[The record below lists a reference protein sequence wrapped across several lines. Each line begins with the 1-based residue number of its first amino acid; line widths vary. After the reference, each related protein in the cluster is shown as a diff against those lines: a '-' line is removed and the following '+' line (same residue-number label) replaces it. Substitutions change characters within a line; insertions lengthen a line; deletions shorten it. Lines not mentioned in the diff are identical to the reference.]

1 MGIVDYFRIPKRS
14 WYWYR
19 NEYNHIA
26 PPEWAKPG
34 IPAKL
39 KLEAD
44 KTMGIRID
52 GTDDVQLTVTVL
64 DAQGKEI
71 SNSPEVTLKL
81 VAGPGEFPTGTSITF
96 KQDSDIRIQD
106 GKAAIAFRSYYAGKT
121 LIEASS
127 PGLVPAR
134 VELVFE
140 GAPQYVPNVT
150 PQVRERP
157 YVRYTSANRER
168 PLQTFGRN
176 NPTFTGSQSE
186 GYVAA
191 LAADGNVATWWQA
204 AKGDASPY
212 WLLDTEKGL
221 DLQQIT
227 LVFPPTAVYRFR
239 VEVSDDRKEWR
250 VIEDMKENRTPVSR
264 YEIQT
269 DAGKVKGRFV
279 RISFMDNTQQIP
291 AALAEVTVLGFVR
304 E

>member
-140 GAPQYVPNVT
+140 GAPQYLSLIHISEPT
-150 PQVRERP
+150 RP
-157 YVRYTSANRER
+157 Y
-168 PLQTFGRN
+168 
-176 NPTFTGSQSE
+176 
-186 GYVAA
+186 
-191 LAADGNVATWWQA
+191 
-204 AKGDASPY
+204 
-212 WLLDTEKGL
+212 
-221 DLQQIT
+221 
-227 LVFPPTAVYRFR
+227 
-239 VEVSDDRKEWR
+239 
-250 VIEDMKENRTPVSR
+250 
-264 YEIQT
+264 
-269 DAGKVKGRFV
+269 
-279 RISFMDNTQQIP
+279 
-291 AALAEVTVLGFVR
+291 
-304 E
+304 

>member
-140 GAPQYVPNVT
+140 GDPQYVPNVT

-176 NPTFTGSQSE
+176 NPTLPAVSLK
-186 GYVAA
+186 VMW
-191 LAADGNVATWWQA
+191 LH
-204 AKGDASPY
+204 
-212 WLLDTEKGL
+212 WLLMEMWLLGGRL
-221 DLQQIT
+221 
-227 LVFPPTAVYRFR
+227 
-239 VEVSDDRKEWR
+239 RKEMLRLIGYLIRKRDWICNKLLWFFRKQLFIDSGWR
-250 VIEDMKENRTPVSR
+250 CLMT
-264 YEIQT
+264 
-269 DAGKVKGRFV
+269 GKNG
-279 RISFMDNTQQIP
+279 
-291 AALAEVTVLGFVR
+291 E
-304 E
+304 